1 MPPAANVRPLL
12 LSILLVVLAIALLA
26 VSAPRAA
33 AQGSI
38 LIWPVN
44 PVIAA
49 DKRAAALWLE
59 NPGKAPVTLQV
70 RIYAWAQADGRNVY
84 AEQDRILGTPPIVTI
99 APGGKQLVRLT
110 RTAPTAAASEAAY
123 RVVVDE
129 IPAARAAG
137 ETGAAVSFRMRYS
150 LPLFAYGAGLRPP
163 GPANGKNTDGAA
175 QKTGTEARHALSN
188 SLHAPTP
195 TLDWRIV
202 ALGGGRHLEIRN
214 RGIVHARLTGLA
226 FSEGKP
232 TIAGDGSSRGFPE
245 GLFGY
250 VLPGA
255 VMRWPLP
262 PDMRES
268 DTLVAAV
275 NGHAAAA
282 LERRL
287 D

>member
-1 MPPAANVRPLL
+1 MPPAANVRPFL

-129 IPAARAAG
+129 IPAARTAD
-137 ETGAAVSFRMRYS
+137 ETGAKVSFRMRYS

-163 GPANGKNTDGAA
+163 GPANGKNADGATR
-175 QKTGTEARHALSN
+175 KTATEGRDTLSTR
-188 SLHAPTP
+188 LHAP

-202 ALGGGRHLEIRN
+202 ALGDGRHLEIRN
-214 RGIVHARLTGLA
+214 RGIVHARLTELA
-226 FSEGKP
+226 FDEEKP
-232 TIAGDGSSRGFPE
+232 TTADDDQARNARA

-250 VLPGA
+250 VLA
-255 VMRWPLP
+255 DSVMRWPLP
-262 PDMRES
+262 PETRDTG
-268 DTLVAAV
+268 TLVAAV
-275 NGHAAAA
+275 NGDAVAP
-282 LERRL
+282 LERRT